1 MNILNRMGLKSEWSS
16 GLFGCGNE
24 YSTCCITYFC
34 PCVTFGRIA
43 EIVDE
48 GKSFNNLKTNK
59 LNKIRYKRQ
68 IKIHCCVTNWSLY
81 GRFGL
86 CLACCGQG
94 CTYCGLMLFGLQWL
108 YSCFYRQKLRAKY
121 NLPDKPC
128 CDCGVHFF
136 CDSCALC
143 QEHAEL
149 KDRGLDP
156 AKGYFRITMN
166 CTYK

>member
-1 MNILNRMGLKSEWSS
+1 MNLLNRMGLKSEWSS
-16 GLFGCGNE
+16 GIFGCGNE
-24 YSTCCITYFC
+24 CSTCCITYFC

-48 GKSFNNLKTNK
+48 GKS
-59 LNKIRYKRQ
+59 
-68 IKIHCCVTNWSLY
+68 C
-81 GRFGL
+81 
-86 CLACCGQG
+86 

-149 KDRGLDP
+149 KERGLDP
-156 AKGYFRITMN
+156 AKGKLGIQPANAPPKMRQFLLFDQLIKPN
-166 CTYK
+166 

>member
-24 YSTCCITYFC
+24 CSTCCITYFC

-48 GKSFNNLKTNK
+48 GKS
-59 LNKIRYKRQ
+59 
-68 IKIHCCVTNWSLY
+68 S
-81 GRFGL
+81 
-86 CLACCGQG
+86 CCGQG

-156 AKGYFRITMN
+156 AKGFFRITMN